1 MSNSQDKFIIR
12 QDTHEERSNGLKN
25 VSTEMIQIETG
36 REKKSDKNQHPRTVE
51 LYQMVK
57 YKCDLRSTKKGER
70 KQGQTNMCT

>member
-36 REKKSDKNQHPRTVE
+36 REKKSDKN
-51 LYQMVK
+51 
-57 YKCDLRSTKKGER
+57 
-70 KQGQTNMCT
+70 